1 MEQKVARDGMLV
13 ADEVLACSI
22 KLDDEEVLAV
32 AADVVL
38 EVQFNFVVIVK
49 EEGKSPH
56 FIDMVPD
63 PPAICCADTLD
74 FDQIPNLKTE
84 FILFI
89 TLAIIYCFHKQ

>member
-56 FIDMVPD
+56 RSGLSTRCPTHQPSAAPIRLTSIKSP
-63 PPAICCADTLD
+63 T
-74 FDQIPNLKTE
+74 
-84 FILFI
+84 
-89 TLAIIYCFHKQ
+89 